1 VRRQITPASWNTR
14 GQRLRAL
21 PSFRERLYAP
31 REPLRVLS
39 VLRSITATARQ
50 CATVLGAR
58 SRMATAPKILL
69 DSCCLDP
76 RLIGVDEANALQF
89 YTSGAKLCLIDG
101 PADKI
106 DPNNL
111 AEALAQPVYG
121 VVHHPQPRCRSRRPP
136 SAVLFTDRGV
146 PKTPDVDRRTAV
158 SSSHLTPRWRE
169 QDSNHRSPADMLR
182 MRRGIL
188 TSFTVDG
195 IPDTN
200 Q

>member
-1 VRRQITPASWNTR
+1 MRHRTWR
-14 GQRLRAL
+14 
-21 PSFRERLYAP
+21 
-31 REPLRVLS
+31 
-39 VLRSITATARQ
+39 
-50 CATVLGAR
+50 AR

-101 PADKI
+101 PAGKI

-121 VVHHPQPRCRSRRPP
+121 VVHHPQPA
-136 SAVLFTDRGV
+136 AVSITQATECRGV

-169 QDSNHRSPADMLR
+169 QASNHRSPADMLR

>member
-1 VRRQITPASWNTR
+1 
-14 GQRLRAL
+14 
-21 PSFRERLYAP
+21 
-31 REPLRVLS
+31 
-39 VLRSITATARQ
+39 
-50 CATVLGAR
+50 
-58 SRMATAPKILL
+58 MATAPKILL

-101 PADKI
+101 PAGKI

-111 AEALAQPVYG
+111 AEALAEPVYG
-121 VVHHPQPRCRSRRPP
+121 VLHHPQP
-136 SAVLFTDRGV
+136 A
-146 PKTPDVDRRTAV
+146 AV

-169 QDSNHRSPADMLR
+169 QASNHRSPADMLR

>member
-1 VRRQITPASWNTR
+1 
-14 GQRLRAL
+14 
-21 PSFRERLYAP
+21 
-31 REPLRVLS
+31 
-39 VLRSITATARQ
+39 
-50 CATVLGAR
+50 
-58 SRMATAPKILL
+58 MATAPKILL

-169 QDSNHRSPADMLR
+169 QASNHRSPADMLR